1 MQVLG
6 IYIDPS
12 ADKSITAQLC
22 DQLRQKI
29 RQGDIIE
36 GTRLPPSRKLAKEY
50 GIARNVVID
59 VYEQLIAEG
68 YLNAITGSGT
78 YVAEGISN
86 SDAERGD
93 DIFWEGQAVSTTEAE
108 DLAFASDEDD
118 GCIDFMT
125 GVPDLTLFPNKL
137 WGKYLKAA
145 AEEARPAQYDYSDIM
160 GNPALRL
167 EIAKYLYRTR
177 GMRCP
182 LEQIM
187 IVAGSSEGL
196 ILMAHAFQSLY
207 RSIYI
212 EEPTI
217 DFARK
222 IFQHMNYRITPV
234 DVDQAGMKVH
244 EIAAYQPDHLMLITP
259 SHQFPSGSIL
269 SIQRRQLAVKLAEQA
284 DSYIIEDD
292 YDGDFRLKGVPI
304 PPLATLDPARVLYL
318 GTFSKTLAPGL
329 RLGFIVIPAHLTAR
343 LKDVKEALNMR
354 APSLE
359 QIALAQF
366 MRDGRLDR
374 HIHKMKLIYR
384 HRRQRLTETI
394 KRYFGERAVVLGD
407 EAGMHVLVEFAD
419 DYEVD
424 WQRSVEYGVR
434 VHGVDDY
441 YIKGGS
447 YPRQILFGYGHVG
460 DEEIE
465 EGIRRLDAFV
475 RGQVAGKQA

>member
-1 MQVLG
+1 MLG
-6 IYIDPS
+6 IFIDHD
-12 ADKSITAQLC
+12 ADKSFTAQLC

-29 RQGDIIE
+29 RQGDITE

-68 YLNAITGSGT
+68 YLSAITGSGT
-78 YVAEGISN
+78 YVAEGISK
-86 SDAERGD
+86 SSATDEQEFLFAEQAAGAME
-93 DIFWEGQAVSTTEAE
+93 IEGRSACSTE
-108 DLAFASDEDD
+108 EDD
-118 GCIDFMT
+118 DCIDFMT

-145 AEEARPAQYDYSDIM
+145 AEDARPEQYDYADIM
-160 GNPALRL
+160 GDLALRL
-167 EIAKYLYRTR
+167 EIGKYLYRTR

-182 LEQIM
+182 PERIM

-196 ILMAHAFQSLY
+196 LLIAHAFHSLY

-217 DFARK
+217 DFAHK
-222 IFQHMNYRITPV
+222 IFRQMNYQITPI
-234 DVDQAGMKVH
+234 DVDGAGMKVH
-244 EIAAYQPDHLMLITP
+244 EIESYKSDHLMLITP

-269 SIQRRQLAVKLAEQA
+269 SIQRRQLAVKLAKQA

-304 PPLATLDPARVLYL
+304 PPLATLDPSRVLYL

-329 RLGFIVIPAHLTAR
+329 RLGFIVIPQQHLVAR
-343 LKDVKEALNMR
+343 LKEAREALNLR
-354 APSLE
+354 VPSIE
-359 QIALAQF
+359 QRALAQF

-374 HIHKMKLIYR
+374 HIHKMKRLYR
-384 HRRQRLTETI
+384 HRRQLLKESI
-394 KRYFGERAVVLGD
+394 KRHFSDRAIVLGD
-407 EAGMHVLVEFAD
+407 EAGMHVLVEFKE
-419 DYEVD
+419 DYGVD
-424 WQRSVEYGVR
+424 WQRSIEYGVR
-434 VHGVDDY
+434 VYGVDDY

-460 DEEIE
+460 NDQIE
-465 EGIRRLDAFV
+465 EGVRRLHQFV
-475 RGQVAGKQA
+475 KERS